1 MAGESRGAL
10 LLPGKKT
17 LFLSS
22 AKAGG
27 GQKLVFSEAKR
38 MVPPYSEDT
47 LFCARCSLDILT
59 ASLPLHSPL
68 TFQDLGG
75 FSSYSGWY
83 GASLL
88 QDQKFPIV
96 EGCFL
101 PFRCPSRSGYFD
113 ALRGAGCVLVP
124 ADGIWGEPNPQ
135 QLFQPLTPC
144 VAA

>member
-10 LLPGKKT
+10 RLSGKKT

-47 LFCARCSLDILT
+47 LLRARCSLDILT
-59 ASLPLHSPL
+59 TSLPLHSPL

-75 FSSYSGWY
+75 VFFLFGLVWCLVTTRSEVPYSRG
-83 GASLL
+83 LL
-88 QDQKFPIV
+88 LTFQVPLEVRI
-96 EGCFL
+96 L
-101 PFRCPSRSGYFD
+101 RCTE
-113 ALRGAGCVLVP
+113 GAGCVLVP